1 MDIGEII
8 GKVKGRVAKPL
19 EVKQNFAVLIPL
31 IKIGDEWHIIYEL
44 RAKNLKR
51 QPGEISF
58 PGGQVERGESFK
70 EAAIR
75 ETVEE
80 LNIKEENISVI
91 GELDYL
97 VSHSNS
103 VIYPFLG
110 TINNISVDKIRPNKD
125 EVDHIFTVP
134 VDFFI
139 KNEPKLYYLD
149 LHPVISKDFPYNLIP
164 NGEKYKWKFGK
175 YSVYFYNYNDYII
188 WGYTAKLTK
197 HFIDLIK

>member
-91 GELDYL
+91 GELVTL
-97 VSHSNS
+97 FPILIASS
-103 VIYPFLG
+103 IPF
-110 TINNISVDKIRPNKD
+110 
-125 EVDHIFTVP
+125 
-134 VDFFI
+134 
-139 KNEPKLYYLD
+139 
-149 LHPVISKDFPYNLIP
+149 
-164 NGEKYKWKFGK
+164 
-175 YSVYFYNYNDYII
+175 
-188 WGYTAKLTK
+188 
-197 HFIDLIK
+197 